1 MFSGK
6 NNTFPLLTSY
16 TVLFNTCEYPNEQTC
31 ECSASSL
38 KSVRLYSSLTVIFVW
53 KLFEFWYTKSFFLQ
67 GIKYYLDFGNNK
79 LSATVRGLVALTLAM
94 CLQLCWSVLLN
105 STVTLS

>member
-38 KSVRLYSSLTVIFVW
+38 KSVRLSSSLTVIFVW

-67 GIKYYLDFGNNK
+67 GIKYYLDFGNIN
-79 LSATVRGLVALTLAM
+79 LPAAVRGPVALTLGM
-94 CLQLCWSVLLN
+94 CLQTYWSALLG
-105 STVTLS
+105 STVTL

>member
-38 KSVRLYSSLTVIFVW
+38 NSVRLSSSLTVIFVW
-53 KLFEFWYTKSFFLQ
+53 KLFEFCYTKSFFLQ

-79 LSATVRGLVALTLAM
+79 TVSNYARSCSLDLGHVLTALLIRFT
-94 CLQLCWSVLLN
+94 
-105 STVTLS
+105 

>member
-16 TVLFNTCEYPNEQTC
+16 TVLFDTCEYPNERTC
-31 ECSASSL
+31 KCSASSL
-38 KSVRLYSSLTVIFVW
+38 KSVRLYSSLTVILYESYLKFY
-53 KLFEFWYTKSFFLQ
+53 YTKSFFLQ

-79 LSATVRGLVALTLAM
+79 LSATMRGLVALTLAM
-94 CLQLCWSVLLN
+94 CLQLC
-105 STVTLS
+105 

>member
-16 TVLFNTCEYPNEQTC
+16 TVLFDTCKYQNERTC

-38 KSVRLYSSLTVIFVW
+38 KSVRLYSSLTVILYENYLKFY
-53 KLFEFWYTKSFFLQ
+53 YTKSFFLQ

-79 LSATVRGLVALTLAM
+79 LSATMRGPVALTLSM
-94 CLQLCWSVLLN
+94 CLQIYWSVLLG
-105 STVTLS
+105 STVT